1 MDAATLAGFLR
12 RGLNDLKRKSPA
24 GVGDKTMMDA
34 LVPAVEALEAKQA
47 EPLATA
53 LRSATSA
60 AKQGAQSTVGML
72 ARSAVPRRS
81 ANVCARHKIRERLS
95 TLFLESLTAAAEIS
109 FDSIHRNFIQKG
121 S

>member
-1 MDAATLAGFLR
+1 
-12 RGLNDLKRKSPA
+12 
-24 GVGDKTMMDA
+24 MMDA

-72 ARSAVPRRS
+72 ARFGRATALGER
-81 ANVCARHKIRERLS
+81 AREAQDPGATS
-95 TLFLESLTAAAEIS
+95 VALFLESLAAAVEKCGNS
-109 FDSIHRNFIQKG
+109 
-121 S
+121 